1 MNTTS
6 RMRRQP
12 HSPADAVAPAMAPT
26 VVADRSGGLVR
37 AAGIAAIG
45 PVRGRRRAEPM
56 SPSGDVDFP
65 ASTV

>member
-12 HSPADAVAPAMAPT
+12 HSPADAVAPAIAPMA
-26 VVADRSGGLVR
+26 VADRSGGLVL

-56 SPSGDVDFP
+56 SPTGDVDCP

>member
-12 HSPADAVAPAMAPT
+12 HSPADAVAPATAPM
-26 VVADRSGGLVR
+26 VVADRSGGLVL
-37 AAGIAAIG
+37 ADIEAIG
-45 PVRGRRRAEPM
+45 PVRGRPRAEPM
-56 SPSGDVDFP
+56 SPSGDADGP